1 MKKIILI
8 GFVFLLLISSVLSF
22 NTIEEARVDLEVYY
36 NGSVHPTTGNAIEG
50 KDGNGGLANFGNAA
64 STTGKLDVGFVFD
77 GTGDYFKNS
86 SSNMWTVDQP
96 VQGFTICAWTNSD
109 NDPTDQTPVSL
120 DKGAWADYGTDN
132 GASITYAS
140 GGGGNWQVHAGGIQE
155 NSGTNTAASTWYYLC
170 IVGNA
175 SGTFP
180 YSNGAQDC
188 GGGSCG
194 NAPSQRSGT
203 DGLVIGARVNGVTQQ
218 FDGMVDELAVWN
230 RSLNTVDIAFMY
242 NGGTGRS
249 LSNVTA
255 PEPPVVIPPRNETIS
270 YTALINETQNHT
282 ISVLLENYNITS
294 SAVANLIY
302 RSKVYGTTL
311 NYTNHS
317 HVRFHGYPIAPLVV
331 TNNTNQTFFFNYTL
345 PHNTTYIEK
354 NQSTNLSHRIQHAY
368 FLTGSQVFG
377 GIETLKQNFNVT
389 MTSAHVANTEL
400 IGYYDGSLVTEFE
413 DRTYGFIMNVTP
425 PLITSNNTQLYANAT
440 LNVSYGYH
448 NQYNLLRTPQ
458 TFNHWVLWIAW
469 LKNAT
474 LSSTF
479 TETETVTE
487 TSYVERY
494 NGLTLPFTPNLNYIF
509 DNIHRPASYSSN
521 KFEIDV
527 TCPLIEFNHTTKAAT
542 VSMNMTYNGVTKSRA
557 LTMNTTPLNTS
568 VDWGYWIVSS
578 SILSNITE
586 TVTQRAT
593 TTLNSFYKAALNLN
607 YNYNEQYTAS
617 TNSSAT
623 NFITSLTA
631 PRVTVATLIN
641 YSVDMNVTFNG
652 ITFVRNFTFS

>member
-8 GFVFLLLISSVLSF
+8 GFVFLLLISSVLAVPVLEDPGIDATTNVGE
-22 NTIEEARVDLEVYY
+22 NTLWGIGYNITGSENVNLLNWTLDPSNNVPDCILLNKTGVGAGKGEIVAQVARVGNVCDFSSSPPLLLVGQYYIFAMIDEDSRSSVYSHQRG
-36 NGSVHPTTGNAIEG
+36 GSAASLPYSGTYGTVPDCVERGTGNTAGDPFITSACGTYATINYQSNIHYFYVE
-50 KDGNGGLANFGNAA
+50 AA
-64 STTGKLDVGFVFD
+64 SPPPA
-77 GTGDYFKNS
+77 
-86 SSNMWTVDQP
+86 P
-96 VQGFTICAWTNSD
+96 V
-109 NDPTDQTPVSL
+109 
-120 DKGAWADYGTDN
+120 
-132 GASITYAS
+132 
-140 GGGGNWQVHAGGIQE
+140 
-155 NSGTNTAASTWYYLC
+155 
-170 IVGNA
+170 
-175 SGTFP
+175 
-180 YSNGAQDC
+180 
-188 GGGSCG
+188 
-194 NAPSQRSGT
+194 
-203 DGLVIGARVNGVTQQ
+203 
-218 FDGMVDELAVWN
+218 
-230 RSLNTVDIAFMY
+230 
-242 NGGTGRS
+242 
-249 LSNVTA
+249 
-255 PEPPVVIPPRNETIS
+255 PPRNEIIF
-270 YTALINETQNHT
+270 YTALVNETQNHT

-294 SAVANLIY
+294 ASIGQLVY
-302 RSKVYGTTL
+302 RSKVYGTTI
-311 NYTNHS
+311 NHTNNS
-317 HVRFHGYPIAPLVV
+317 HVRFHGFPIAPLVV

-345 PHNTTYIEK
+345 THADSSIEK
-354 NQSTNLSHRIQHAY
+354 NQSVNLSHRIQHAY

-377 GIETLKQNFNVT
+377 GIETLRQNFNIT
-389 MTSAHVANTEL
+389 MTSAHIANTEL
-400 IGYYDGSLVTEFE
+400 IGFYDGSIVTEFE

-479 TETETVTE
+479 TETDTVTE

-509 DNIHRPASYSSN
+509 DNLHRPAIYSSN
-521 KFEIDV
+521 KFEINV

-542 VSMNMTYNGVTKSRA
+542 VSMNMTHNGVTKTRA

-578 SILSNITE
+578 STLSNITE
-586 TVTQRAT
+586 TVTQQAT
-593 TTLNSFYKAALNLN
+593 TTLNSFYKASLNLN